1 MQLTIPLDFHYKH
14 MTRYGG
20 NYGSLYGGVDVNTDR
35 INLAIVD
42 KYGRLRDVRTFW
54 YEDASRRGY
63 PRRRARVLISMA
75 VHEMLKYAHY
85 HEVKILFLENP
96 NTLGKLK
103 LLWIKNGRRLHRNY
117 NWKVMTF
124 RSNIIEMVAMK
135 APLYSIKI
143 EYVNPKGTT
152 TSKEHDEVM
161 WKYSLDRHTASAYLI
176 ALKGIERHTM
186 IQKAII

>member
-124 RSNIIEMVAMK
+124 RSSITEMVAMK
-135 APLYSIKI
+135 ALLYSIKI

-152 TSKEHDEVM
+152 TSKEHVEVM
-161 WKYSLDRHTASAYLI
+161 WKYGLDRHTASAYLI
-176 ALKGIERHTM
+176 ALKGVERRAM
-186 IQKAII
+186 IKKAII